1 MGRTPGNRVEMLRM
15 EKQYNKT
22 ITACFVGG
30 IVQAVV
36 NNFIPLLFLF
46 FQRSYD
52 IPLSQI
58 TLLVTFNFGIQL
70 LVDLLSVG
78 FVDRIGYRASM
89 ILAHALAA
97 AGLLLLTFLPEALP
111 SPFAGILIAVMI
123 YAIGGGLL
131 EVLVSPVVESCPSDN
146 KEKAM
151 SLLHSFYCWGHAGV
165 VLASTLFFHVAGIE
179 NWRLLAVI
187 WALVPV
193 GNAFAFA
200 RVPFAPLIEDGV
212 PGMGLKELLRVKAF
226 WVLFVM
232 MVCAGASEQA
242 VSQWASTFAE
252 KGLGISK
259 TAGDLAG
266 PMAFAVLMGA
276 SRLFYGKFGD
286 RIHLER
292 FMVYSSCL
300 CILSYLGIS
309 LLPVPQLSLIA
320 CAVCGLSVGIMWPG
334 TFSKA
339 AAALP
344 GGGTAM
350 FALLALGGDIGC
362 SAGPTLVGTVS
373 GAFGDDLKTG
383 VLAGII
389 FPALLLAGIILC
401 RKKEGN

>member
-1 MGRTPGNRVEMLRM
+1 M

-401 RKKEGN
+401 RKKEAN